1 VCGPRSVRVLQGN
14 LTDNPFES
22 VDPAPAAKKP
32 TKEQVPEFERQLL
45 DQSLPLFERYK
56 AMFSLRNNRSRAAVL
71 VSALLLLGCVLR
83 GLPADVSSCVVEAV
97 RSTWLPWA
105 CCLAR
110 PVLALESAGVM
121 HAPRA

>member
-1 VCGPRSVRVLQGN
+1 
-14 LTDNPFES
+14 

-71 VSALLLLGCVLR
+71 VSALLLRRHIALGY
-83 GLPADVSSCVVEAV
+83 
-97 RSTWLPWA
+97 
-105 CCLAR
+105 
-110 PVLALESAGVM
+110 LALDE
-121 HAPRA
+121 